1 MKKLRISF
9 AIALTTMLMMSSCT
23 TRLVDFTVISSKNIA
38 LNFDKSDGKR
48 TEGQSMNVFFIGV
61 NIKDAIDDALQ
72 KAGPNYDMLVD
83 GVLRSKQFP
92 FYGGYV
98 VEGTAIN
105 SRELQANLGQI
116 GFEQFL
122 AEHNVVTPET
132 SEQLPVVE

>member
-1 MKKLRISF
+1 
-9 AIALTTMLMMSSCT
+9 MLSSCT

-48 TEGQSMNVFFIGV
+48 TEGQSMNVLMIGV

-72 KAGPNYDMLVD
+72 NAGPNYDMLVD
-83 GVLRSKQFP
+83 GVLRAKQFP

-105 SRELQANLGQI
+105 SRELQASLGQE